1 MADDENILLLLSM
14 GFPDIEEIKKVL
26 RIAKNDI
33 TEAVAILT
41 NEQPVNMDDLS
52 LDIDMRD
59 LSNDYGVAGSNANQ
73 RGNAN
78 ENKYVL
84 KI

>member
-14 GFPDIEEIKKVL
+14 GFPDIVEIKKAL

-59 LSNDYGVAGSNANQ
+59 LSNDYGPH

-78 ENKYVL
+78 EMR
-84 KI
+84 